1 MPSFIIDCDPG
12 HDDAVAIVV
21 AANHLDVIGVT
32 TVFGNS
38 TIENTTRNALNILD
52 AAGSPHIP
60 VAAGAAGPLVGP
72 AKTGEG
78 IHGKSGLDGATLPE
92 TTRRPVET
100 DAADFIIQA
109 SHEHDDLVVIAVAPE
124 TNLAIA
130 LERDPSLPS
139 RISEISIM
147 GGSTSHGNAT
157 AAAEYNI
164 FADPE
169 AAARVFES
177 GIPIR
182 MVGLNVT
189 STFGISQ
196 PDLDLLHSGDGIGR
210 ELAGALQFY
219 LDRQTSTYER
229 SYAPMHDTCAVIPY
243 INSDWLD
250 YQRLHVV
257 VECEGTHTR
266 GMTLCDQRGSVI
278 GGGIVGSQPPNALVA
293 ITADADAI
301 IQQVVT
307 DLRQSQ
313 SAAGN
318 GTK

>member
-1 MPSFIIDCDPG
+1 MTSFIIDCDPG

-21 AANHLDVIGVT
+21 AGRHLDVIGVT

-52 AAGSPHIP
+52 GAGFEHIP
-60 VAAGAAGPLVGP
+60 VAAGASGPLVGR

-78 IHGKSGLDGATLPE
+78 IHGKSGLDGATLPGSSRE
-92 TTRRPVET
+92 AIGQ

-109 SHEHDDLVVIAVAPE
+109 SHEHDDLVIIAVAPE

-130 LERDPSLPS
+130 LERDPTLAS
-139 RISEISIM
+139 RVSEISIM
-147 GGSTSHGNAT
+147 GGSTTHGNAT

-164 FADPE
+164 YADPE
-169 AAARVFES
+169 AASIVFAS

-189 STFGISQ
+189 STFGVTQ
-196 PDLDLLHSGDGIGR
+196 TELDRLHAASGIGR

-219 LDRQTSTYER
+219 LDRQTSTYEH

-243 INSDWLD
+243 INPLWNE
-250 YQRLHVV
+250 YQPLHVV
-257 VECEGTHTR
+257 VECAGTHTR
-266 GMTLCDQRGSVI
+266 GMTLCDTRGSVI
-278 GGGIVGSQPPNALVA
+278 GGENENSQTANAQVA
-293 ITADADAI
+293 IMADADAI
-301 IQQVVT
+301 IAQT
-307 DLRQSQ
+307 IADLSHH
-313 SAAGN
+313 
-318 GTK
+318 

>member
-1 MPSFIIDCDPG
+1 MTSFIIDCDPG

-21 AANHLDVIGVT
+21 AGRHLDVIGVT

-52 AAGSPHIP
+52 GAGLEHIP
-60 VAAGAAGPLVGP
+60 VAAGASGPLVGP

-92 TTRRPVET
+92 SSREAIDQ

-109 SHEHDDLVVIAVAPE
+109 SHEHDDLVIIAVAPE

-130 LERDPSLPS
+130 LERDPTLAS
-139 RISEISIM
+139 RVSEISIM
-147 GGSTSHGNAT
+147 GGSSTHGNAT

-164 FADPE
+164 YADPE

-189 STFGISQ
+189 STFGVTQ
-196 PDLDLLHSGDGIGR
+196 TELDRLHAADGIGR

-243 INSDWLD
+243 ISPSWIE
-250 YQRLHVV
+250 YQPLHVV
-257 VECEGTHTR
+257 VECAGTHTR
-266 GMTLCDQRGSVI
+266 GMTLCDMRGSVI
-278 GGGIVGSQPPNALVA
+278 GGGIENSQSANAQVA
-293 ITADADAI
+293 LTADADAI
-301 IQQVVT
+301 IAQVVA
-307 DLRQSQ
+307 DLSHY
-313 SAAGN
+313 
-318 GTK
+318 

>member
-1 MPSFIIDCDPG
+1 MTSFIIDCDPG

-21 AANHLDVIGVT
+21 AAHHLDVIGLT

-38 TIENTTRNALNILD
+38 TLENTTRNALDILD
-52 AAGSPHIP
+52 GAGFEHIP
-60 VAAGAAGPLVGP
+60 VAAGAAGPLIGP

-78 IHGKSGLDGATLPE
+78 IHGKSGLDGATLQASS
-92 TTRRPVET
+92 RQAIDQ

-130 LERDPSLPS
+130 MERDPTLAS
-139 RISEISIM
+139 RLSEISIM

-164 FADPE
+164 YADPE

-177 GIPIR
+177 GVPIR

-189 STFGISQ
+189 SSFGITQSE
-196 PDLDLLHSGDGIGR
+196 LDRLHAGGGIGR

-229 SYAPMHDTCAVIPY
+229 SYAPMHDTCAVIP
-243 INSDWLD
+243 
-250 YQRLHVV
+250 
-257 VECEGTHTR
+257 
-266 GMTLCDQRGSVI
+266 
-278 GGGIVGSQPPNALVA
+278 
-293 ITADADAI
+293 
-301 IQQVVT
+301 
-307 DLRQSQ
+307 
-313 SAAGN
+313 
-318 GTK
+318 

>member
-1 MPSFIIDCDPG
+1 MTSFIIDCDPG

-21 AANHLDVIGVT
+21 AGRYLDVIGVT

-52 AAGSPHIP
+52 GAGFEHIP
-60 VAAGAAGPLVGP
+60 VAAGASGPLVGL

-78 IHGKSGLDGATLPE
+78 IHGKSGLDGATVPRSSRE
-92 TTRRPVET
+92 AIDQ

-109 SHEHDDLVVIAVAPE
+109 SHEHDDLVIIAVAPE

-130 LERDPSLPS
+130 LERDPTLAS
-139 RISEISIM
+139 RVSEISIM
-147 GGSTSHGNAT
+147 GGSTTHGNAT

-164 FADPE
+164 YADPE
-169 AAARVFES
+169 AASIVFES

-189 STFGISQ
+189 STFGVTQ
-196 PDLDLLHSGDGIGR
+196 TELHRLHAANGIGR

-219 LDRQTSTYER
+219 LDRQTSTYEH

-243 INSDWLD
+243 INPLWIE
-250 YQRLHVV
+250 YQPLHVV
-257 VECEGTHTR
+257 VECAGTHTR
-266 GMTLCDQRGSVI
+266 GMTLCDTRGSVI
-278 GGGIVGSQPPNALVA
+278 GGENENSQTANAKVA
-293 ITADADAI
+293 IMADADAI
-301 IQQVVT
+301 IAQAIA
-307 DLRQSQ
+307 DLSHD
-313 SAAGN
+313 
-318 GTK
+318 

>member
-1 MPSFIIDCDPG
+1 MTSFIIDCDPG

-21 AANHLDVIGVT
+21 AGRHLDVIGVT

-52 AAGSPHIP
+52 GAGFEHIP
-60 VAAGAAGPLVGP
+60 VAAGASGPLVGL

-78 IHGKSGLDGATLPE
+78 IHGKSGLDGATVPGSSRE
-92 TTRRPVET
+92 AIDQ

-109 SHEHDDLVVIAVAPE
+109 SHEHDDLVIIAVAPE

-130 LERDPSLPS
+130 LERDPTLAS
-139 RISEISIM
+139 RVSEISIM
-147 GGSTSHGNAT
+147 GGSTTHGNAT

-164 FADPE
+164 YADPE
-169 AAARVFES
+169 AASIVFES

-189 STFGISQ
+189 STFGVTQ
-196 PDLDLLHSGDGIGR
+196 TELDRLHAANGIGR

-219 LDRQTSTYER
+219 LDRQTSTYEH

-243 INSDWLD
+243 INPLWIE
-250 YQRLHVV
+250 YKPLHVV
-257 VECEGTHTR
+257 VECVGTHTR
-266 GMTLCDQRGSVI
+266 GMTLCDTRGSVI
-278 GGGIVGSQPPNALVA
+278 GGENENSQTANAQVA
-293 ITADADAI
+293 IMADADAI
-301 IQQVVT
+301 IAQAIA
-307 DLRQSQ
+307 DLSHH
-313 SAAGN
+313 
-318 GTK
+318 

>member
-1 MPSFIIDCDPG
+1 MTSFIIDCDPG

-21 AANHLDVIGVT
+21 AGRHLDVIGVT

-52 AAGSPHIP
+52 GAGFEHIP
-60 VAAGAAGPLVGP
+60 VAPGASGPLFGL

-78 IHGKSGLDGATLPE
+78 IHGKSGLDGATLPGS
-92 TTRRPVET
+92 TREAIDQ

-109 SHEHDDLVVIAVAPE
+109 SHEHDDLVIISVAPE

-130 LERDPSLPS
+130 LERDPTLAS
-139 RISEISIM
+139 RVSEISIM
-147 GGSTSHGNAT
+147 GGSTTHGNAT

-164 FADPE
+164 YADPE
-169 AAARVFES
+169 AASIVFES

-189 STFGISQ
+189 STFGVTQ
-196 PDLDLLHSGDGIGR
+196 TELDKLHAANGIGR

-219 LDRQTSTYER
+219 LDRQTSTYEH

-243 INSDWLD
+243 INPLWIE
-250 YQRLHVV
+250 YHPLHVV
-257 VECEGTHTR
+257 VECAGTHTR
-266 GMTLCDQRGSVI
+266 GMTLCDTRGSVI
-278 GGGIVGSQPPNALVA
+278 GGENENSQTPNAQVA
-293 ITADADAI
+293 IMADADAI
-301 IQQVVT
+301 IAQAIA
-307 DLRQSQ
+307 DLSHH
-313 SAAGN
+313 
-318 GTK
+318 